1 MGIMIYLIQ
10 SPGFYVKTSRDIPK
24 SFDDKMTMLMA
35 TICEKS
41 GFTLHELKSASKK
54 RELVLWRQIA
64 FYIAS
69 IHYYGP
75 LYEIGLYFGGR
86 HWATVIHGRQAVK
99 EAIDVNDYMVISRIK
114 QLSRFV
120 KVQHSSA
127 KEYIYTNQD

>member
-1 MGIMIYLIQ
+1 MIYLIQ
-10 SPGFYVKTSRDIPK
+10 RPSFYVKTSRDIPK

-41 GFTLHELKSASKK
+41 GFTLHELKSASKT

-69 IHYYGP
+69 IHYYGT
-75 LYEIGLYFGGR
+75 LNQIGLYFGGR

-114 QLSRFV
+114 QLNKFV
-120 KVQHSSA
+120 KVQPSSA
-127 KEYIYTNQD
+127 KEYIYTNMDNL